1 MTSVIGNLKSMQMSQ
16 SPFSGEMSTN
26 FFPRSGSVGKLT
38 SMQQQQY
45 STNSLLT

>member
-1 MTSVIGNLKSMQMSQ
+1 MTSVIGNLKSMQISQ

-38 SMQQQQY
+38 SLQQQQQQY
-45 STNSLLT
+45 STN